1 MVQELVFEILT
12 SFLYVLLTI
21 FALVF
26 FSFSSSFFLFFP
38 RQAKKMG
45 NTFQGATAMSS
56 CNKRRILRGW
66 AGNADF
72 NGIGDNNGFSAN
84 DACPAFSDV
93 TFKEASWG
101 MCLPDTPLSTCGGV
115 FQCPA
120 RASHHGLVFSSTNNG
135 VYCPR
140 LTRFRLCR
148 VCSFLPSSCLPSP
161 PPFPAPLHRLGPGH
175 GRGDDQVGRAWRLEC
190 ERRR

>member
-1 MVQELVFEILT
+1 MVFEILT

-101 MCLPDTPLSTCGGV
+101 MCLPDTPLHAVV
-115 FQCPA
+115 FFSA
-120 RASHHGLVFSSTNNG
+120 LHALRITVWYSRVRIMVSIVLV
-135 VYCPR
+135 
-140 LTRFRLCR
+140 
-148 VCSFLPSSCLPSP
+148 
-161 PPFPAPLHRLGPGH
+161 
-175 GRGDDQVGRAWRLEC
+175 
-190 ERRR
+190 